1 MGHRTGLGGCME
13 RGEVR
18 WYTFVKSDKTRP
30 VLILTRNSAIRYL
43 NAITVAPITTTIRG
57 VPSEVQLSV
66 ADGLMTDCAANFY
79 NLQTVPK
86 AQLGAWITT
95 LSPQRMAEVDRA
107 LQFALGIE
115 AV

>member
-1 MGHRTGLGGCME
+1 ME
-13 RGEVR
+13 RGEIR
-18 WYTFVKSDKTRP
+18 WYTFVKPDKTRP
-30 VLILTRNSAIRYL
+30 VLILTRSSAIRYL
-43 NAITVAPITTTIRG
+43 NAVTVAPITTTIRG

-66 ADGLMTDCAANFY
+66 ADGLRADCVANFY

-107 LQFALGIE
+107 LQFALGIGT
-115 AV
+115 A

>member
-1 MGHRTGLGGCME
+1 ME

-18 WYTFVKSDKTRP
+18 WVTFARPDKTRP

-43 NAITVAPITTTIRG
+43 NAVTVAQITTTIRG
-57 VPSEVQLSV
+57 VPSELALSED
-66 ADGLMTDCAANFY
+66 DGLPKPCAANFY

-95 LSPQRMAEVDRA
+95 LSPERMAEADQA
-107 LQFALGIE
+107 IQFALGIE
-115 AV
+115 SA

>member
-1 MGHRTGLGGCME
+1 ME

-18 WYTFVKSDKTRP
+18 WFPFGNPDKNRP

-57 VPSEVQLSV
+57 VPSEVHLTID
-66 ADGLMTDCAANFY
+66 DGLMVECVANFY

-86 AQLGAWITT
+86 SKIGAWITM
-95 LSPQRMAEVDRA
+95 LGPERMAEVNEA
-107 LQFALGIE
+107 LQFALGID
-115 AV
+115 V